1 MTSFPAATDVTEQ
14 TEEEEEEHTR
24 ERRGGGGGV
33 VGPGRDN
40 AVSKAAGRAS
50 EQSVQER
57 AYLSDT
63 RAESQESDSSR
74 SPANKTACSLSA
86 LSGPEELEP
95 VLL

>member
-1 MTSFPAATDVTEQ
+1 M
-14 TEEEEEEHTR
+14 
-24 ERRGGGGGV
+24 GGG
-33 VGPGRDN
+33 DN
-40 AVSKAAGRAS
+40 AVSKAAGRAI

-63 RAESQESDSSR
+63 RAESRESDSSR

-95 VLL
+95 VLLLFSSLSLSLPPPPHPPLLAVWPWV